1 MAYQIP
7 LGGKM
12 ESPNIN
18 RSNVAEGFPGRAVLL
33 GENCVF
39 AKAQAYDD
47 RIKRSIEVDQEAI
60 LKYRFDKVLSY
71 YYILI
76 ARLNTD
82 NRGNVVS
89 DDVVIEYLRLSEK
102 QWDDLTVSM
111 NEMGTFTSLLLTK
124 VKKTG
129 DDGKDFSYVEVKLSN
144 YKDIPQA
151 VFAKVEQMVQTENFV
166 QSIWGMVDAATTIT
180 VEMYEQKL
188 REYYE
193 ELAKKSGQPANAMQV
208 PTGTA
213 PTPPAPAIQAPANP
227 IQPPKRIIQGA
238 APRQVQPQ
246 QPQQVAQPQQ
256 VTRVQGAAVI
266 SPGVPAAPPTQ
277 FEELSAQEDV
287 MSGMGDEFSSG
298 DFSVPDGEL
307 E

>member
-1 MAYQIP
+1 
-7 LGGKM
+7 M

-60 LKYRFDKVLSY
+60 LKYRFDKVLTY

-102 QWDDLTVSM
+102 QWDDLTISM
-111 NEMGTFTSLLLTK
+111 NEMGSFTSLLLTK

-129 DDGKDFSYVEVKLSN
+129 DDGRDFSYVEVKLSN
-144 YKDIPQA
+144 YKEIPAA
-151 VFAKVEQMVQTENFV
+151 VSAKVEQIVQTENLV
-166 QSIWGMVDAATTIT
+166 NSIWGMVDAATTIT

-188 REYYE
+188 KEYYE
-193 ELAKKSGQPANAMQV
+193 ELAKKSGQPANAMQAPV
-208 PTGTA
+208 PQPVPQA
-213 PTPPAPAIQAPANP
+213 PTNS
-227 IQPPKRIIQGA
+227 IQPPKRIIQGSS
-238 APRQVQPQ
+238 APRQVQPAPA
-246 QPQQVAQPQQ
+246 PQQVS
-256 VTRVQGAAVI
+256 RVQGAAVI
-266 SPGVPAAPPTQ
+266 TPGAAVPPAPQAQ

>member
-1 MAYQIP
+1 
-7 LGGKM
+7 M

-60 LKYRFDKVLSY
+60 LKYRFDKVLTY

-102 QWDDLTVSM
+102 QWDDLTISM
-111 NEMGTFTSLLLTK
+111 NEMGSFTSLLLTK

-129 DDGKDFSYVEVKLSN
+129 DDGRDFSYVEVKLSN
-144 YKDIPQA
+144 YKEIPAA
-151 VFAKVEQMVQTENFV
+151 VSAKVEQMVQTENFV
-166 QSIWGMVDAATTIT
+166 NSIWGMVDAATTIT

-188 REYYE
+188 KEYYE
-193 ELAKKSGQPANAMQV
+193 ELAKKNGQPANAMQ
-208 PTGTA
+208 A
-213 PTPPAPAIQAPANP
+213 PVTTPAPAIQAPSNT
-227 IQPPKRIIQGA
+227 IQPPKRIIQGNT
-238 APRQVQPQ
+238 APRQVQSSP
-246 QPQQVAQPQQ
+246 AQPQQ
-256 VTRVQGAAVI
+256 VSRVQGAAVI
-266 SPGVPAAPPTQ
+266 APGATVPPAPQSQ

-287 MSGMGDEFSSG
+287 MLGMGDDFSTG

>member
-1 MAYQIP
+1 
-7 LGGKM
+7 M

-60 LKYRFDKVLSY
+60 LKYRFDKVLTY

-102 QWDDLTVSM
+102 QWDDLTISM
-111 NEMGTFTSLLLTK
+111 NEMGSFTSLLLTK

-129 DDGKDFSYVEVKLSN
+129 DDGRDFSYVEVKLSN
-144 YKDIPQA
+144 YKEIPAA
-151 VFAKVEQMVQTENFV
+151 VSAKVEQMVQTENFV
-166 QSIWGMVDAATTIT
+166 NSIWGMVDAATTIT

-188 REYYE
+188 KEYYE
-193 ELAKKSGQPANAMQV
+193 ELAKKNGQPANAMQ
-208 PTGTA
+208 A
-213 PTPPAPAIQAPANP
+213 PVTTSAPAAPAIQAPSNT
-227 IQPPKRIIQGA
+227 IQPPKRIIQGST
-238 APRQVQPQ
+238 APRQVQSSP
-246 QPQQVAQPQQ
+246 AQPQQ
-256 VTRVQGAAVI
+256 VSRVQGAAVI
-266 SPGVPAAPPTQ
+266 TPGATVPPAPQSQ

-287 MSGMGDEFSSG
+287 MLGMGDDFSTG

>member
-1 MAYQIP
+1 
-7 LGGKM
+7 M

-60 LKYRFDKVLSY
+60 LKYRFDKVLTY

-102 QWDDLTVSM
+102 QWDDLTISM
-111 NEMGTFTSLLLTK
+111 NEMGSFTSLLLTK

-129 DDGKDFSYVEVKLSN
+129 DDGRDFSYVEVKLSN
-144 YKDIPQA
+144 YKEIPAA
-151 VFAKVEQMVQTENFV
+151 VSAKVEQMVQTENFV
-166 QSIWGMVDAATTIT
+166 NSIWGMVDAATTIT

-188 REYYE
+188 KEYYE
-193 ELAKKSGQPANAMQV
+193 ELAKKNGQPANAMQ
-208 PTGTA
+208 A
-213 PTPPAPAIQAPANP
+213 PVTTLAPAAPAIQAPSNT
-227 IQPPKRIIQGA
+227 IQPPKRIIQGNT
-238 APRQVQPQ
+238 APRQVQSSP
-246 QPQQVAQPQQ
+246 AQPQQ
-256 VTRVQGAAVI
+256 VSRVQGAAVI
-266 SPGVPAAPPTQ
+266 APGATVPPAPQSQ

-287 MSGMGDEFSSG
+287 MSGMGDDFSTG
-298 DFSVPDGEL
+298 DFYVPDGEL

>member
-1 MAYQIP
+1 
-7 LGGKM
+7 M

-47 RIKRSIEVDQEAI
+47 RIKRSIEVDQESI
-60 LKYRFDKVLSY
+60 LKYRFDKVLTY

-102 QWDDLTVSM
+102 QWDDLTISM
-111 NEMGTFTSLLLTK
+111 NEMGSFTSLLLTK

-129 DDGKDFSYVEVKLSN
+129 DDGRDFSYVEVKLSN
-144 YKDIPQA
+144 YKEIPAA
-151 VFAKVEQMVQTENFV
+151 VSAKVEQMVQTENFV
-166 QSIWGMVDAATTIT
+166 NSIWGMVDAATTIT

-188 REYYE
+188 KEYYE
-193 ELAKKSGQPANAMQV
+193 ELAKKNGQPANAMQ
-208 PTGTA
+208 A
-213 PTPPAPAIQAPANP
+213 PVTTPAPAAPAIQAPSNA
-227 IQPPKRIIQGA
+227 IQPPKRIIQGNT
-238 APRQVQPQ
+238 APRQVQSAP
-246 QPQQVAQPQQ
+246 AQPQQ
-256 VTRVQGAAVI
+256 VSRVQGAAVI
-266 SPGVPAAPPTQ
+266 APGATVLSAPQSQ

-287 MSGMGDEFSSG
+287 MSGMGDDFSTG

>member
-60 LKYRFDKVLSY
+60 LKYRFEKVLSY

-102 QWDDLTVSM
+102 QWDDLTISM
-111 NEMGTFTSLLLTK
+111 NEMGSFTSLLLTK
-124 VKKTG
+124 VKQTG
-129 DDGKDFSYVEVKLSN
+129 NDGKDFSYVEVKLSN
-144 YKDIPQA
+144 YKEIPQA

-188 REYYE
+188 KEYYE
-193 ELAKKSGQPANAMQV
+193 ELAGSDRNSSNASCSC
-208 PTGTA
+208 
-213 PTPPAPAIQAPANP
+213 N
-227 IQPPKRIIQGA
+227 
-238 APRQVQPQ
+238 
-246 QPQQVAQPQQ
+246 
-256 VTRVQGAAVI
+256 
-266 SPGVPAAPPTQ
+266 S
-277 FEELSAQEDV
+277 
-287 MSGMGDEFSSG
+287 SSG
-298 DFSVPDGEL
+298 EPDSAS
-307 E
+307 